1 MYGRYGNDQLNMVLV
16 LLSLALY
23 LVFVVTSWT
32 FLYAV
37 SFMLMAVALFRCLSR
52 NYDRRR
58 AENGKFL
65 SLVQPVTRWYRLR
78 RTIRRDK
85 DHCYFKCPNCGEEH
99 HIYGES
105 HIEELAKKYQV
116 KQIAKLPIDPVI
128 ATAVDG
134 GAIEACK
141 GEWLDAFAKAILE

>member
-1 MYGRYGNDQLNMVLV
+1 MIRNALQRFMYGRYGNDQLNMVLV

-32 FLYAV
+32 LLYAV
-37 SFMLMAVALFRCLSR
+37 SFMLMAAALFRCLSR

-85 DHCYFKCPNCGEEH
+85 DHCYFKCPNCGQQLRVPRGKGR
-99 HIYGES
+99 ITVTCRGC
-105 HIEELAKKYQV
+105 
-116 KQIAKLPIDPVI
+116 
-128 ATAVDG
+128 
-134 GAIEACK
+134 GASFQEK
-141 GEWLDAFAKAILE
+141 S

>member
-23 LVFVVTSWT
+23 LVFAVTSWT

-37 SFMLMAVALFRCLSR
+37 SFMFMAVALFRCLSR

-85 DHCYFKCPNCGEEH
+85 DHCYFKCPNCGQQLRVPK
-99 HIYGES
+99 G
-105 HIEELAKKYQV
+105 KG
-116 KQIAKLPIDPVI
+116 KLNITCRNCGI
-128 ATAVDG
+128 SFEKNT
-134 GAIEACK
+134 
-141 GEWLDAFAKAILE
+141 

>member
-1 MYGRYGNDQLNMVLV
+1 MIRNALQRFMYGRYGNDQLNMVLG

-37 SFMLMAVALFRCLSR
+37 SFMLMAAALFRCLSR

-85 DHCYFKCPNCGEEH
+85 DHCYFKCPNCGQQLRVPRGKGR
-99 HIYGES
+99 ITVTCRGC
-105 HIEELAKKYQV
+105 
-116 KQIAKLPIDPVI
+116 
-128 ATAVDG
+128 
-134 GAIEACK
+134 GASFQEK
-141 GEWLDAFAKAILE
+141 S

>member
-37 SFMLMAVALFRCLSR
+37 SFMLMAAALFRCLSR

-85 DHCYFKCPNCGEEH
+85 DHCYFKCPNCGQQLRVPRGKGR
-99 HIYGES
+99 ITVTCRGC
-105 HIEELAKKYQV
+105 
-116 KQIAKLPIDPVI
+116 
-128 ATAVDG
+128 
-134 GAIEACK
+134 GASFQEK
-141 GEWLDAFAKAILE
+141 S